1 MVRASVSPVP
11 SQPEIKLIYRVSHA
25 EAKPHIDPKAAP
37 VDTAISGGPRSILY
51 PYMLQHSLF
60 PSLLFKA
67 QRSIGR
73 GNDSFRPTPESLS
86 IPQRLALSS
95 GLKQL
100 PMYLIYGDSDTAVQR
115 FDKTVDALKTVYE
128 DGELE
133 MEIREGA
140 DHAFDEDESEECL
153 AFRDWVGRTLL

>member
-1 MVRASVSPVP
+1 
-11 SQPEIKLIYRVSHA
+11 
-25 EAKPHIDPKAAP
+25 
-37 VDTAISGGPRSILY
+37 
-51 PYMLQHSLF
+51 MLQHALF

-86 IPQRLALSS
+86 IPQRLTPSS
-95 GLKQL
+95 GQSQKQV

-115 FDKTVDALKTVYE
+115 FDKTVDVLKKVYK
-128 DGELE
+128 DGGLE
-133 MEIREGA
+133 VEVREGA

-153 AFRDWVGRTLL
+153 AFRDWVGMTLL